1 MLALVAPLIVHL
13 CTKQHRYPNAT
24 LQAAASLALTKFML
38 VSADFCEANLQLLFT
53 IAEKSPSEVIRA
65 NLVVALGDLTKRFPN
80 LVEPWTPNLYAR
92 LRDTSGKV
100 RVNAVNTLSHL
111 ILNDMVKVKGQIS
124 EMAACIVDA
133 EERIQCLVKLFFT
146 ELAKKGNALYNIMP
160 DIISRLSD
168 AELPE
173 AQFQRIMEF
182 LFPNIQKDKQ
192 TESMVEKL
200 CHRFRATQ

>member
-1 MLALVAPLIVHL
+1 
-13 CTKQHRYPNAT
+13 
-24 LQAAASLALTKFML
+24 
-38 VSADFCEANLQLLFT
+38 
-53 IAEKSPSEVIRA
+53 
-65 NLVVALGDLTKRFPN
+65 
-80 LVEPWTPNLYAR
+80 
-92 LRDTSGKV
+92 
-100 RVNAVNTLSHL
+100 
-111 ILNDMVKVKGQIS
+111 
-124 EMAACIVDA
+124 MAACIVDV